1 MLQDEAYTLFMANNN
16 WYIFL
21 RLHAILCK
29 RLAKIYERTI
39 TLGAEEAKLR
49 ANRKESTAVALRLK
63 PKPQIEVENYYTA
76 FLEMVKNLLDGNME
90 STAYEDTLR
99 EMFGIHAY
107 IAFTLDKVVQY
118 SVRQLQH
125 CVTERTAIACTKLFQ
140 KEQKTGGTG
149 GPCATAYRRVQQEL
163 TYQRAAE
170 KAVQDESCF
179 KIIIYKQ
186 DCRMTIELLDTETE
200 DSKKVD
206 DTKKWSMYNE
216 CYANMTNTNNK
227 QRLPLYLNRNLRSNK
242 RAAAYKKIDEENAER
257 QEKRTEEVVVAE
269 QQVKVNSS
277 ATSSGDA
284 EDKELRALEELERK
298 LNERAS
304 PERSQTEHPG
314 YDVSEE
320 TQCKFNLGD
329 SKIMFTVDKDS
340 YLYKRSAF
348 SKAKQVG
355 VSYYFNM
362 YGCIQVHN
370 VIFCI

>member
-1 MLQDEAYTLFMANNN
+1 MANNN

-39 TLGAEEAKLR
+39 ALAAEEAKLR
-49 ANRKESTAVALRLK
+49 TNRKESTAVALRLK

-90 STAYEDTLR
+90 SNAYEDTLR

-140 KEQKTGGTG
+140 KEQKNGGTG

-163 TYQRAAE
+163 MYQRAAE

-186 DCRMTIELLDTETE
+186 DCRMTIELLDTESE
-200 DSKKVD
+200 DSKKVED
-206 DTKKWSMYNE
+206 AKKWSVYNE
-216 CYANMTNTNNK
+216 CYANIANTNNK
-227 QRLPLYLNRNLRSNK
+227 QRSPVYLNRNLRSNK
-242 RAAAYKKIDEENAER
+242 HAAGYKKDEDVKM
-257 QEKRTEEVVVAE
+257 QEKRMEEVVE
-269 QQVKVNSS
+269 QQQVKANSTVN
-277 ATSSGDA
+277 
-284 EDKELRALEELERK
+284 EDPEEKNRRALEELERK
-298 LNERAS
+298 LNERSS
-304 PERSQTEHPG
+304 PERNQTEHPG
-314 YDVSEE
+314 YDVSDE

-329 SKIMFTVDKDS
+329 SKIMYTVNKDS
-340 YLYKRSAF
+340 YLYKHSAF
-348 SKAKQVG
+348 SRAKQVS
-355 VSYYFNM
+355 V
-362 YGCIQVHN
+362 
-370 VIFCI
+370 